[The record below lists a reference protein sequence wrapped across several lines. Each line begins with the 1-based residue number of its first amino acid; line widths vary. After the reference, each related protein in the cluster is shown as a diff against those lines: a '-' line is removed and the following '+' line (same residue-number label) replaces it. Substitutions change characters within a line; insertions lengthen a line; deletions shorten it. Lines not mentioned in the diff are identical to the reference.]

1 MGVRVV
7 AMSNIASLPVKF
19 QFSFTRMKASVF
31 VSRGPGGSECIYR
44 DKEPQTGH
52 CLLIAATLEQAQR
65 LGRAVKHLVELV
77 KPEEPKYTDPFA
89 H

>member
-1 MGVRVV
+1 
-7 AMSNIASLPVKF
+7 
-19 QFSFTRMKASVF
+19 
-31 VSRGPGGSECIYR
+31 
-44 DKEPQTGH
+44 
-52 CLLIAATLEQAQR
+52 LIAATLEQAQR